1 MADGQR
7 ALKQTPCAA
16 KKPEEMNF
24 LRLFGVF
31 YAAFPSKDCKRQKT
45 RRIRNPVFRAQEKGV
60 SRKSKSLSRFGF
72 PKAGRRNVTGCKE
85 SPRIFKNDRMK
96 LQNLTGRR
104 RVREEIVTFL
114 SNTPRFWRKK
124 SCMFCED
131 IKLISAG
138 NRNSMKSRKICKSL
152 LTIARVFYI
161 MLMVFE
167 FLRLRRFHRTGGF
180 FSAARRGFCVQAF
193 GAAKGALRIFAGS
206 ATAFLRTMGQKA
218 R

>member
-1 MADGQR
+1 
-7 ALKQTPCAA
+7 
-16 KKPEEMNF
+16 
-24 LRLFGVF
+24 
-31 YAAFPSKDCKRQKT
+31 
-45 RRIRNPVFRAQEKGV
+45 
-60 SRKSKSLSRFGF
+60 
-72 PKAGRRNVTGCKE
+72 
-85 SPRIFKNDRMK
+85 
-96 LQNLTGRR
+96 
-104 RVREEIVTFL
+104 
-114 SNTPRFWRKK
+114 
-124 SCMFCED
+124 MFCED

>member
-1 MADGQR
+1 MVFNLRRDGLVLIVGFDETFDSPVI
-7 ALKQTPCAA
+7 ALGAA
-16 KKPEEMNF
+16 GGKINF

-104 RVREEIVTFL
+104 RV
-114 SNTPRFWRKK
+114 
-124 SCMFCED
+124 
-131 IKLISAG
+131 
-138 NRNSMKSRKICKSL
+138 
-152 LTIARVFYI
+152 
-161 MLMVFE
+161 
-167 FLRLRRFHRTGGF
+167 
-180 FSAARRGFCVQAF
+180 
-193 GAAKGALRIFAGS
+193 
-206 ATAFLRTMGQKA
+206 
-218 R
+218 